1 MRATYFAVAIA
12 LATGNTAFAANLDPA
27 AFYVGSGAGA
37 LEAQVNSYSSSGKLL
52 GAATPYSG
60 FNGGVRVATG
70 DVNADGRADLIT
82 GAGPGGGPHVKVIDG
97 RTGAALHDF
106 FAFDPSF
113 KGGVAVAAGDLDGD
127 GRADLVTGA
136 GPGGGPHVK
145 VFSGAD
151 GSVRDSFFAFDA
163 AFMGGVN
170 VAVGDYG
177 GDGVVDLIAGAGSGG
192 GPRVRVFDGRTQAVR
207 ADFLAFDESFKGGVS
222 LATGRFLGRDALF
235 VGAGEGGGPHVKAFA
250 LADGRLIGSFLA
262 FAPDFDGGVNL
273 AFARIAG
280 RDTLVVGMASR
291 GGSVG
296 LFDVGSRRGQAM
308 AAQDG
313 PTYFTPFGPSYMDG
327 VSVAG
332 VAAVPEPGS
341 WALMLIGFAAA
352 GTAMRRRLQAERGSV
367 TAA

>member
-1 MRATYFAVAIA
+1 MRATYFAAAIA
-12 LATGNTAFAANLDPA
+12 LAAGNTAFAASLDPA

-37 LEAQVNSYSSSGKLL
+37 LEAQVNSYSASGKLL

-60 FNGGVRVATG
+60 FKGGVRVATG
-70 DVNADGRADLIT
+70 DVNGDGRGDLIT
-82 GAGPGGGPHVKVIDG
+82 GAGPGGGPHVRVFDG
-97 RTGAALHDF
+97 RSGAVLHDF
-106 FAFDPSF
+106 FAFDAAF
-113 KGGVAVAAGDLDGD
+113 KGGVSVAAGDVNGD
-127 GRADLVTGA
+127 GRADLVAGA

-163 AFMGGVN
+163 AFMGGVR

-177 GDGVVDLIAGAGSGG
+177 GDGVADLIAGAGPGG
-192 GPRVRVFDGRTQAVR
+192 GPHVRVFDGKTHAVR
-207 ADFLAFDESFKGGVS
+207 AEFMAFDAAFTGGVS
-222 LATGRFLGRDALF
+222 VATGRFLGQDALF
-235 VGAGEGGGPHVKAFA
+235 VGAGEGAGPHVKAFA
-250 LADGRLIGSFLA
+250 LADGRLIGSFFA
-262 FAPDFDGGVNL
+262 FAPEFDGGVNL
-273 AFARIAG
+273 AFARVGG

-291 GGSVG
+291 GGTVG

-308 AAQDG
+308 AATDG
-313 PTYFTPFGPSYMDG
+313 PAYFTPFGAGYMDG

-332 VAAVPEPGS
+332 IAAVPEPGS
-341 WALMLIGFAAA
+341 WALMLIGFGAA